1 MIFDLG
7 SHCYRRGFTD
17 FQRETR
23 GIRRRLYYN
32 PQRGGVAEKGA
43 TRVEKHEGG
52 LVMSQ
57 SSHNHGGIETAMRSR
72 LCRSRRAAR
81 YCGCAV
87 SGRSDGCLERG
98 SAFDSVFGSGRTI
111 W

>member
-1 MIFDLG
+1 M
-7 SHCYRRGFTD
+7 GFTD

-57 SSHNHGGIETAMRSR
+57 IRLTTMADRDCHAISALPIAQGRPLLRLRCERSVGR
-72 LCRSRRAAR
+72 LP
-81 YCGCAV
+81 
-87 SGRSDGCLERG
+87 
-98 SAFDSVFGSGRTI
+98 
-111 W
+111 

>member
-7 SHCYRRGFTD
+7 SHCYRHGFTD

-57 SSHNHGGIETAMRSR
+57 IRLTTMAGSR
-72 LCRSRRAAR
+72 LPCDLGFADRAGPPAT
-81 YCGCAV
+81 AAA
-87 SGRSDGCLERG
+87 L
-98 SAFDSVFGSGRTI
+98 
-111 W
+111 